1 MMILW
6 PILIGLQVLTIK
18 PQLTQISQL
27 RQEQGKWKG
36 CRGQKLEQGDNIMQK
51 WFAESRS
58 LQIFGVALVYKHPG
72 ASQFHDTII
81 HFGTLKLPKTG
92 CVMQGTCGEALEHM
106 AIAGRGVLQHQI
118 PSKTSCV
125 CQHQSNSPYPFL
137 FCRQWV
143 CVVMAGSKN
152 CSYRYLSD
160 NLWNFLIFAEA
171 SSSVAQRMS
180 QLEGATAQCQ
190 IFRRKPFSRKARCWS
205 CRVVDAVPRLRG
217 RSHVGDGDS
226 KLKLCPREVLRT

>member
-1 MMILW
+1 MMMFRL
-6 PILIGLQVLTIK
+6 ILIGLQVLTIK

-51 WFAESRS
+51 WFAEPRS

-143 CVVMAGSKN
+143 CVVMAGSNN
-152 CSYRYLSD
+152 CSCRYTL
-160 NLWNFLIFAEA
+160 
-171 SSSVAQRMS
+171 
-180 QLEGATAQCQ
+180 ATNCET
-190 IFRRKPFSRKARCWS
+190 FWSLRRLHPPLHSA
-205 CRVVDAVPRLRG
+205 CRN
-217 RSHVGDGDS
+217 
-226 KLKLCPREVLRT
+226 